1 MFELILERLR
11 ELGKDPDDRECP
23 AINAICPY
31 RKKNKCKYSR
41 LERALMM
48 LDCAF
53 E

>member
-1 MFELILERLR
+1 VLVVERLK
-11 ELGKDPDDRECP
+11 EAGLDPDDRECP
-23 AINAICPY
+23 VINAICPY
-31 RKKNKCKYSR
+31 RKKNFKCKYTR